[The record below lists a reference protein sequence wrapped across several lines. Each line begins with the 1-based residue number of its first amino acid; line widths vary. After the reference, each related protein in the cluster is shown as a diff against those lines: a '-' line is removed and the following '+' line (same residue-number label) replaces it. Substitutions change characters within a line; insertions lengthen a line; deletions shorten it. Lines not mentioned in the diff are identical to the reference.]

1 MGSAEVDPI
10 YFNVVKD
17 MQYDVEVLRLSY
29 GFYNDYPQERFPELL
44 KKIERPYACLTIE
57 VREYF
62 ICIPYRTHIEHTN
75 SFRFK
80 NSMRSKA
87 NKSGLDYSKLAII
100 TDRSYVDD
108 SPALIDKDEYNETM
122 INIEKIVS
130 SVLKY
135 IDIYI
140 NHVNGIEK
148 IHEKEFLRK
157 YKYSTLPYFH
167 KELGIN
173 EVQK

>member
-1 MGSAEVDPI
+1 MGSAAVDPI
-10 YFNVVKD
+10 YFTMVLK
-17 MQYDVEVLRLSY
+17 MKYSVEVLRLSSK
-29 GFYNDYPQERFPELL
+29 FYSDYSEERYSELL
-44 KKIERPYACLTIE
+44 KKAERPYACLMIE
-57 VREYF
+57 VREYY
-62 ICIPYRTHIEHTN
+62 ICIPYRTHIDHSN

-80 NSMRSKA
+80 RSIRSKY
-87 NKSGLDYSKLAII
+87 NKSGLDFSKLAII
-100 TDRSYVDD
+100 TDRAYINE

-135 IDIYI
+135 IDTYI
-140 NHVNGIEK
+140 NHLAGIE
-148 IHEKEFLRK
+148 ILHEKEFARK

-167 KELGIN
+167 KELRIE